1 MEIQTKNYD
10 YSARFC
16 ANFSWVFHKSINIIE
31 DEIGPLGTG
40 SGPIGPN
47 WPVSN
52 ILVCSQWIPKVY
64 FLETPCSSQLMIKWC
79 LCIWFPSEV
88 YVKCLKWAFI
98 FQFALG
104 GLNYSW
110 LTWLLLPIVQFREG
124 LTNCSLVLEHDH
136 KMILSSSP
144 ASKKAKTFQ
153 NFSRSCP
160 HVLSKL
166 SKCCLQVVKKLS
178 SSCVQ
183 KQSME
188 FPSSV
193 KWRRLECYD
202 NLHQNFRDFDT

>member
-1 MEIQTKNYD
+1 MN
-10 YSARFC
+10 S
-16 ANFSWVFHKSINIIE
+16 NSVFFWRR
-31 DEIGPLGTG
+31 LVV
-40 SGPIGPN
+40 PN
-47 WPVSN
+47 WCSN
-52 ILVCSQWIPKVY
+52 DVCAY
-64 FLETPCSSQLMIKWC
+64 SSQ
-79 LCIWFPSEV
+79 
-88 YVKCLKWAFI
+88 VKFMWSASNGHSFFSLLWAVWTI
-98 FQFALG
+98 LG
-104 GLNYSW
+104 LQW
-110 LTWLLLPIVQFREG
+110 LFLPIVQFREG

-136 KMILSSSP
+136 KIILSSSP

-153 NFSRSCP
+153 KFSQSCP

-202 NLHQNFRDFDT
+202 NLHQIFRDFDT